1 MKKIYILD
9 TNILLD
15 NHMSLVSFGEHT
27 VVVSLAV
34 LEELDNIKMRKND
47 LSRDARAAIRVLD
60 DIIGDTEKDLSE
72 GILMSDSGLVNC
84 HKDAK
89 LIISN
94 KPILLVSDLEN
105 DCPDNIIINTAL
117 EWDVTAGDTD
127 TDVILVSND
136 INLRLKA
143 KACGMRLVEKVKN
156 NMITQDIDYLPDG
169 LIEVPSG
176 WHLSLSDNKEVSQK
190 SCGGIVVPIECMPFD
205 VDPIN
210 FEQLVG
216 TWVYNEMDDFAAEMI
231 GFFRHDDDENKIGV
245 ELKFSR
251 LSALSKRRCAGVT
264 GRSVNQSIA
273 IECMLS
279 KEKDLVILFGPAGSG
294 KTLLAMAAAT
304 EMVKG
309 KKNYNLDEIIFGK
322 TMDSQFAEIGFLK
335 GSEHEKLAPW
345 AGAVYDNMEE
355 ISRISKLDEY
365 HPRSSIDGDKT
376 SFITLKNLGFM
387 RGRSL
392 NYKVLIVD
400 EAQNLNAKQVKTLL
414 SRAGKN
420 CKVIMMGN
428 LGQIDNDYVSEN
440 SSGLTYMCQKFAGW
454 SRASIIHLEGVER
467 SPLAEFVEEN
477 L

>member
-15 NHMSLVSFGEHT
+15 NPLSLVSFGEHT
-27 VVVSLAV
+27 VIVSLAV

-47 LSRDARAAIRVLD
+47 LSRDARVAIRVLD
-60 DIIGDTEKDLSE
+60 DIIDDTEADLSE
-72 GILMSDSGLVNC
+72 GILMCGSGLVNC
-84 HKDAK
+84 HEEAH

-94 KPILLVSDLEN
+94 KPTLIVSDLDN
-105 DCPDNIIINTAL
+105 DCADNVIINTAL
-117 EWDVTAGDTD
+117 EYQLTLSDSS

-156 NMITQDIDYLPDG
+156 NMISQDIDYLPEG
-169 LIEVPSG
+169 LIEVPCG
-176 WHLSLSDNKEVSQK
+176 WHNSLSDNTEVTQK
-190 SCGGIVVPIECMPFD
+190 SCGGIIIPITCLPFD
-205 VDPIN
+205 VDPNN
-210 FEQLVG
+210 FQSLTG
-216 TWVYNEMDDFAAEMI
+216 TWLYNEADDFAAEI
-231 GFFRHDDDENKIGV
+231 VGFFEHDDENRIGA

-251 LSALSKRRCAGVT
+251 LSLFSKRRCAGVT

-294 KTLLAMAAAT
+294 KTLLALAAAT

-355 ISRISKLDEY
+355 ISRISKIEEY
-365 HPRSSIDGDKT
+365 HPRISIDGEKAP
-376 SFITLKNLGFM
+376 FITLKNLGFM

-392 NYKVLIVD
+392 NYKVLIID
-400 EAQNLNAKQVKTLL
+400 ESQNLNAKQVKTLL

-428 LGQIDNDYVSEN
+428 LGQIDNEYVSEN

-454 SRASIIHLEGVER
+454 DRASIIHLEGVER

>member
-15 NHMSLVSFGEHT
+15 NHLSLVSFGEHT

-72 GILMSDSGLVNC
+72 GILMSETGLVNC
-84 HKDAK
+84 HEEAR

-94 KPILLVSDLEN
+94 KPVMLVSDLEN
-105 DCPDNIIINTAL
+105 DCADNTIINTAL
-117 EWDVTAGDTD
+117 QYQLTSSDITN
-127 TDVILVSND
+127 VILVSND

-143 KACGMRLVEKVKN
+143 KACGMRFVEKVKN
-156 NMITQDIDYLPDG
+156 NMITQDIDYLPEG
-169 LIEVPSG
+169 LIEVPRG
-176 WHLSLSDNKEVSQK
+176 WHNSLSDNKDVAQK
-190 SCGGIVVPIECMPFD
+190 SCGGIVVPIECLPFD

-216 TWVYNEMDDFAAEMI
+216 AWLYNENDDFAAEMI
-231 GFFRHDDDENKIGV
+231 GFFHHDDDDIRIGV

-264 GRSVNQSIA
+264 GRSVNQAIA

-279 KEKDLVILFGPAGSG
+279 KEKDLVIMFGPAGSG
-294 KTLLAMAAAT
+294 KTLLALAAAT

-322 TMDSQFAEIGFLK
+322 TMDSQFEDMGFLP

-355 ISRISKLDEY
+355 ISRISKLEEY
-365 HPRSSIDGDKT
+365 HPRISIDGDKT
-376 SFITLKNLGFM
+376 SFISLKNLGFM

-392 NYKVLIVD
+392 NYKVLIID

-428 LGQIDNDYVSEN
+428 LGQIDNDYISEN

-454 SRASIIHLEGVER
+454 PRASIIHLEGVER

>member
-1 MKKIYILD
+1 MKNIYILD

-15 NHMSLVSFGEHT
+15 NHLSLVSFWDHT

-60 DIIGDTEKDLSE
+60 DIIGDTEADLSE
-72 GILMSDSGLVNC
+72 GILMSGSGLVEC
-84 HKDAK
+84 HEEAH
-89 LIISN
+89 LIISDN
-94 KPILLVSDLEN
+94 PTLMVSDLDN
-105 DCPDNIIINTAL
+105 DCADNIIINTAL
-117 EWDVTAGDTD
+117 QYQLTLSDSTN
-127 TDVILVSND
+127 VILVSND

-143 KACGMRLVEKVKN
+143 KACGMRFVQKIKN
-156 NMITQDIDYLPDG
+156 NTAVEDIDYLPEG

-176 WHLSLSDNKEVSQK
+176 WHNSLSDNKDVTQK
-190 SCGGIVVPIECMPFD
+190 SSGCIIIPLECLPFEIEPNKFQ
-205 VDPIN
+205 V
-210 FEQLVG
+210 LVG
-216 TWVYNEMDDFAAEMI
+216 TWLYNENDDFAAEI
-231 GFFRHDDDENKIGV
+231 LGFFEHDDDEQKIGV
-245 ELKFSR
+245 ELRFSR
-251 LSALSKRRCAGVT
+251 LSVLSKRRCAGVT

-279 KEKDLVILFGPAGSG
+279 RDKDLVILFGPAGSG

-355 ISRISKLDEY
+355 ISRISKLEEY
-365 HPRSSIDGDKT
+365 HPRSSIDSDKT

-454 SRASIIHLEGVER
+454 PRASIIHLEGVER